1 MHAALMLLPNPTLA
15 SRLLFWP
22 ASSVT
27 WLCRMLMVL
36 RDPSSAYS
44 AQGIK
49 GVSIHETSL

>member
-1 MHAALMLLPNPTLA
+1 MHAALMLLPALTFA

-27 WLCRMLMVL
+27 WPCRMLMVL

-49 GVSIHETSL
+49 DVSIHETSL